1 MRHVRRIRWVLA
13 VGCCIAAMGG
23 GIVAAAETPEQLLA
37 SAKQAFDR
45 KDFSRARRLAQRVV
59 ERHAASPVVVDAW
72 LVVVDSLLETQDHTG
87 AFEQCEKL
95 LEAHPQ
101 TKYRTAILRREYEI
115 GEVLAASQYSVAF
128 VKVKR
133 LQEGV
138 KALERVIEHAPFG
151 TLADRAVYAIGEA
164 YFNDGDYE
172 AARDHYDRLLKQYPN
187 SELIIRARVR
197 RATCNQK
204 LVAGSPYDMRPVE
217 RAKADMD
224 VLVKLSGNREVAAQA
239 AEMGELLAR
248 GDYETG
254 LFYFGRANI
263 EGGVR
268 YMKAVIVRYPETEYA
283 ARALRIM
290 EFLGAAAEREEKP

>member
-1 MRHVRRIRWVLA
+1 MRHARRIHWLLA
-13 VGCCIAAMGG
+13 AACGFAALGG
-23 GIVAAAETPEQLLA
+23 GRLVAAETPEQLLA

-59 ERHAASPVVVDAW
+59 DKHPASAVVVDAW
-72 LVVVDSLLETQDHTG
+72 LVVVDSLLESQEHTA

-101 TKYRTAILRREYEI
+101 TKYRTAVLRREFEI
-115 GEVLAASQYSVAF
+115 GQVLAASQYSVAF
-128 VKVKR
+128 VRFKR

-138 KALERVIEHAPFG
+138 KILERVIEHAPFG

-164 YFNDGDYE
+164 YFHDGDYE
-172 AARDHYDRLLKQYPN
+172 AARDQYDRLLKHYPN

-217 RAKADMD
+217 QAKADMD
-224 VLVKLSGNREVAAQA
+224 VLVKLSGNKEVAAQA
-239 AEMGELLAR
+239 AQMGELLAQ

-268 YMKAVIVRYPETEYA
+268 YMKAVINKYPDSEYA
-283 ARALRIM
+283 GRARRIL
-290 EFLGAAAEREEKP
+290 EFLGAEAKSQEKP